1 VDVRRIASL
10 LVSASFLVS
19 VDLSAHHGAALY
31 DSTET
36 VSLKGPVTRFR
47 FIFPHTLVYIAVPSN
62 DGGIVE
68 WSGELTTPNRLARG
82 IGPGGTRHNAVWTR
96 DLLQPGDIIEL
107 TGNPARNGAP
117 SMRLL
122 RIVDADGIAL
132 VGGAAAD
139 AIARGEPDD
148 ISVEQQV
155 AEGTD
160 LSGMWN
166 YNYSH
171 SYENYAFTAEVP
183 SMTPWG
189 RERFEASKPTFG
201 PRGVAVSDT
210 NDPVYQC
217 LPSGTPRIYAHPAP
231 FEIVQT
237 PERVLIM
244 YEWMHLNRY
253 IYTDGREHREG
264 RPPSW
269 MGESIGYWE
278 GDTLV
283 VETVNFNDRTWVDR
297 RGLPHSE
304 QLRVV
309 ERIRRDSDSELVID
323 IMVEDPVAYT
333 EPWSARRFFRSVDDW
348 RLEESI
354 CLDNQS
360 FMDFEQALMDYESE
374 TAPN

>member
-1 VDVRRIASL
+1 V
-10 LVSASFLVS
+10 
-19 VDLSAHHGAALY
+19 
-31 DSTET
+31 
-36 VSLKGPVTRFR
+36 
-47 FIFPHTLVYIAVPSN
+47 FPHALVYIAVPS
-62 DGGIVE
+62 DGGDIVE

-82 IGPGGTRHNAVWTR
+82 IGPGGTRHSAVWTR

-117 SMRLL
+117 SMRLR
-122 RIVDADGIAL
+122 RIVDAGGVAL
-132 VGGAAAD
+132 VGGTATDTVA
-139 AIARGEPDD
+139 P
-148 ISVEQQV
+148 VESQDV
-155 AEGTD
+155 NTERRVTEGAD
-160 LSGMWN
+160 LSGIWN
-166 YNYSH
+166 YHYSH

-183 SMTPWG
+183 PMTPWG

-210 NDPVYQC
+210 NDPIYEC

-237 PERVLIM
+237 SERVLIM
-244 YEWMHLNRY
+244 YEWMNLNRH
-253 IYTDGREHREG
+253 IYTDGRDHREG

-283 VETVNFNDRTWVDR
+283 VETVNFNNRTWVDR

-323 IMVEDPVAYT
+323 IMVEDPIAYT
-333 EPWSARRFFRSVDDW
+333 EPWSARRFFRSADDW
-348 RLEESI
+348 RLEESV

-360 FMDFEQALMDYESE
+360 FTDFEQALIDYESDAE
-374 TAPN
+374 GN